1 MSTGFLKNRPS
12 RACNSNLMLQENNL
26 TIIVL
31 STHGYIQQLCGVC
44 IHILQLLSICLYFM
58 DQKEETVSRIDNIN
72 RVLSHLDSTDNES
85 NSEETLKLKNEIDK
99 EDRLKLANLFED
111 MVILL
116 RDDPDNKSKIKE
128 LWNRVMN
135 GYGHIG
141 PISEILQS
149 VKKYFL

>member
-1 MSTGFLKNRPS
+1 
-12 RACNSNLMLQENNL
+12 
-26 TIIVL
+26 
-31 STHGYIQQLCGVC
+31 
-44 IHILQLLSICLYFM
+44 M
-58 DQKEETVSRIDNIN
+58 DQKEEEAISRVDKII
-72 RVLSHLDSTDNES
+72 RVLSHLDSTDDGKS

-99 EDRLKLANLFED
+99 EDRLKLVNLFED

-128 LWNRVMN
+128 TWNKIMD
-135 GYGHIG
+135 GYGHIK

>member
-1 MSTGFLKNRPS
+1 
-12 RACNSNLMLQENNL
+12 
-26 TIIVL
+26 
-31 STHGYIQQLCGVC
+31 
-44 IHILQLLSICLYFM
+44 M
-58 DQKEETVSRIDNIN
+58 DQKEETVSRIDNII

-116 RDDPDNKSKIKE
+116 RDDPDNKSKTKE

>member
-1 MSTGFLKNRPS
+1 
-12 RACNSNLMLQENNL
+12 
-26 TIIVL
+26 
-31 STHGYIQQLCGVC
+31 
-44 IHILQLLSICLYFM
+44 M
-58 DQKEETVSRIDNIN
+58 DQKEETVSRIDNII
-72 RVLSHLDSTDNES
+72 RVLSHLDTTDNES

>member
-1 MSTGFLKNRPS
+1 
-12 RACNSNLMLQENNL
+12 
-26 TIIVL
+26 
-31 STHGYIQQLCGVC
+31 
-44 IHILQLLSICLYFM
+44 M
-58 DQKEETVSRIDNIN
+58 DQKEETVSRIDNII
-72 RVLSHLDSTDNES
+72 RVLSHLDSTDNER

-116 RDDPDNKSKIKE
+116 IYPDNKSKIKE